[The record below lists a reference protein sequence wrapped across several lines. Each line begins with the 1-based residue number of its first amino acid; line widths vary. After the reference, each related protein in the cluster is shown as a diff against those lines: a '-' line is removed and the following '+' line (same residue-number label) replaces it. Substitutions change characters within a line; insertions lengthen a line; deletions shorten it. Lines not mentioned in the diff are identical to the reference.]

1 MALVAATPSDGAS
14 PVGAPTLGSGGLDPE
29 LLDSLETP
37 AVLID
42 LDRLEANIRRWQVHA
57 DASGVKLRPHIKT
70 HKVPAIAELQRVEG
84 ALGIA
89 VAKVAEAEIFA
100 AAGFDDIVIAFPVY
114 GQTKWSRIA
123 SLAGGGVK
131 MTVNVESLSAVQ
143 GLSDAAV
150 EDATTIG
157 VQIDIDSGMGRGGL
171 RPNADDAIE
180 SLARAALALPGISFE
195 GLTTHRGMFFPGA
208 EAMTREEAG
217 CEEGEIVVAVA
228 ERLRRRGI
236 PVHEVTAGGTISGF
250 AVARVPGITEVRAGT
265 YVFNDLMQVGFGSAE
280 PSDIAISVIATVV
293 STDGS
298 TRATIDAGSKTF
310 SGDQGPVSARGGGPG
325 EVARAVNRAVA
336 VDRITEEHGMLSTVG
351 DPLALGDRL
360 TFYPMHACTCVNLSD
375 ELYGIR
381 DGRVECVWP
390 VLARGK
396 RT

>member
-1 MALVAATPSDGAS
+1 M
-14 PVGAPTLGSGGLDPE
+14 
-29 LLDSLETP
+29 DSIETP

-42 LDRLEANIRRWQVHA
+42 LGRLEANIRRWQAHM
-57 DASGVKLRPHIKT
+57 DASGVRLRPHIKT
-70 HKVPAIAELQRVEG
+70 HKVPAIAELQRARG
-84 ALGIA
+84 AVGIA

-123 SLAGGGVK
+123 ALAAGGVT
-131 MTVNVESLSAVQ
+131 MTVNVESASAVQ
-143 GLSDAAV
+143 GLSEAAV
-150 EDATTIG
+150 ENGTAIG

-171 RPNADDAIE
+171 RPDAGDAIE
-180 SLARAALALPGISFE
+180 SLARAAIALPGISFE
-195 GLTTHRGMFFPGA
+195 GLTTHRGMFFSGA

-217 CEEGEIVVAVA
+217 REEGEIVVGVA

-236 PVHEVTAGGTISGF
+236 PVREVTAGGTITGF
-250 AVARVPGITEVRAGT
+250 SVARVPGITEVRAGT

-280 PSDIAISVIATVV
+280 PSDIAISVIATVM

-298 TRATIDAGSKTF
+298 MRATIDAGSKTF
-310 SGDQGPVSARGGGPG
+310 SGDQGPVSANGGAPG
-325 EVARAVNRAVA
+325 EVARAVDRVVA
-336 VDRITEEHGMLSTVG
+336 VDRITEEHGMLSTVE

-360 TFYPMHACTCVNLSD
+360 AFYPMHACTCVNLSD

>member
-1 MALVAATPSDGAS
+1 VATTPSDGAS
-14 PVGAPTLGSGGLDPE
+14 PVGAASRGADDLEPE
-29 LLDSLETP
+29 LLESLETP
-37 AVLID
+37 AVLIE
-42 LDRLEANIRRWQVHA
+42 LDRLEANIHRWQAHM
-57 DASGVKLRPHIKT
+57 DACGVKLRPHIKT
-70 HKVPAIAELQRVEG
+70 HKVPAIAELQRALG
-84 ALGIA
+84 ARGIA

-123 SLAGGGVK
+123 ALAAGGVK
-131 MTVNVESLSAVQ
+131 MTINVESVSALE
-143 GLSDAAV
+143 GLSDAAL
-150 EDATTIG
+150 ENATTIS
-157 VQIDIDSGMGRGGL
+157 VQLDIDSGMGRGGL
-171 RPNADDAIE
+171 RPDADDAIE

-217 CEEGEIVVAVA
+217 REEGEIVVGVA

-236 PVHEVTAGGTISGF
+236 PVREVTAGGTITGF
-250 AVARVPGITEVRAGT
+250 SVARVPGITEVRAGT

-293 STDGS
+293 STDGL

-310 SGDQGPVSARGGGPG
+310 SGDQGPVSSNGGAPG
-325 EVARAVNRAVA
+325 EVARAVDRMVG
-336 VDRITEEHGMLSTVG
+336 VDRITEEHGMLSTTE